1 MCKIWHGLQRLSNG
15 GQETKI
21 KMLWPTQDDAKFR
34 RNIESTVA
42 RFDQLSDAKFI
53 EITRSIYGI
62 PLSDLAA
69 SAVMHLINPFL
80 IIGWKQVGSEIWPP
94 LMGGSDRLGS
104 KGYRGMPAP
113 SKTAPDRG
121 KAAPRE
127 ALLFLSSNWCFF
139 HTPPGYWLILIC
151 R

>member
-1 MCKIWHGLQRLSNG
+1 MSNG

-62 PLSDLAA
+62 PLGDLAA
-69 SAVMHLINPFL
+69 NAVMHLINPFL
-80 IIGWKQVGSEIWPP
+80 IIHALWFLRVSEPKP
-94 LMGGSDRLGS
+94 VL
-104 KGYRGMPAP
+104 K
-113 SKTAPDRG
+113 
-121 KAAPRE
+121 
-127 ALLFLSSNWCFF
+127 N
-139 HTPPGYWLILIC
+139 
-151 R
+151 

>member
-1 MCKIWHGLQRLSNG
+1 MSNG

-42 RFDQLSDAKFI
+42 RFDQLSDAKFM

-62 PLSDLAA
+62 PLSDPAA
-69 SAVMHLINPFL
+69 NAVMHLINPFL

-113 SKTAPDRG
+113 
-121 KAAPRE
+121 
-127 ALLFLSSNWCFF
+127 
-139 HTPPGYWLILIC
+139 
-151 R
+151 